1 MKRWMAVGC
10 ISVVAAFST
19 GCNPTSRYKVL
30 SFFFDGVPPPAAPQ
44 VSGEGPPSEPVPA
57 RLEAVRYREH
67 GPYAAKLCNACHDS
81 SAFNTLVAPPEQ
93 LCLRCHSIALNKK
106 YLHGPLASGGCLAC
120 HDPHSSQY
128 QYLLV
133 SAPST
138 VCFYCHD
145 RAAITRRPVHAAV
158 EGQPCT
164 NCHEAHAS
172 DNRFLLNSHADEN
185 QGATGG

>member
-1 MKRWMAVGC
+1 MKPWMAVGC
-10 ISVVAAFST
+10 VSMVAVLST

-30 SFFFDGVPPPAAPQ
+30 SFFFDA
-44 VSGEGPPSEPVPA
+44 VPA
-57 RLEAVRYREH
+57 PVAPEVPQAPSGAVAPRSEAVRYREH
-67 GPYAAKLCNACHDS
+67 GPYAAKLCNVCHDP

-93 LCLRCHSIALNKK
+93 LCLRCHSIPLNKK
-106 YLHGPLASGGCLAC
+106 YIHGPLASGGCLAC

-128 QYLLV
+128 EYLLV

-138 VCFYCHD
+138 FCFYCHD
-145 RAAITRRPVHAAV
+145 RAAITRQPVHAAV

-164 NCHEAHAS
+164 NCHDAHMS
-172 DNRFLLNSHADEN
+172 DNRFLLRSHGD